1 MKRKVPILNKNLF
14 KQFMIKV
21 GLFGGIYTYL
31 SVFIDFSQFY
41 EGRNNKLQIQLII
54 LIIFTLLL
62 VGLYIYEWFNANN
75 QTIVKL
81 KINESD
87 LEVKIGNLFEEQ
99 GYKVIAFNEYFDTQV
114 DDVIISK
121 RSLNGLF
128 INDKAGISKEELDTH
143 IYSYLDTYK
152 GEIYKQNLERTQG
165 KNRKYPLGTI
175 CKYEDY
181 LLTALSKFDQDN
193 RAEITMTDYVSFLMN
208 FWNEVDKV
216 YASNSIVIPLLGSG
230 ITRFRDKSD
239 ITDQELLEILIW
251 SFRISRIKFNY
262 PSKVSIIIHPDKVDK
277 INFYKLKELV

>member
-1 MKRKVPILNKNLF
+1 MKRKVSLVDKNLI
-14 KQFMIKV
+14 QHFMIKIGV
-21 GLFGGIYTYL
+21 MGGIYTYL
-31 SVFIDFSQFY
+31 SVFVDFFQFY
-41 EGRNNKLQIQLII
+41 EGRKNKFLTQLVI
-54 LIIFTLLL
+54 LFCVTMGL
-62 VGLYIYEWFNANN
+62 VAIYIWEWRKANK
-75 QTIVKL
+75 QTVTRL

-87 LEVKIGNLFEEQ
+87 LEIKIGNLFEEE

-114 DDVIISK
+114 DDIIISK

-128 INDKAGISKEELDTH
+128 INDRVRISKEELDSY
-143 IYSYLDTYK
+143 IYAYLDTYK
-152 GEIYKQNLERTQG
+152 GKIYKLNMERTLG

-181 LLTALSKFDQDN
+181 LLTALSKFDQNN
-193 RAEITMTDYVSFLMN
+193 RAEITMKDYVSFLMN
-208 FWNEVDKV
+208 FWTEVDRV